1 MCGINLR
8 AYSVIVLSLFCLL
21 STPGLGLAYTGPG
34 PALELVPFF
43 YSLLIWVGVALGSV
57 LLWPVNALMLRLRRR
72 TR

>member
-1 MCGINLR
+1 MRGINL
-8 AYSVIVLSLFCLL
+8 SVTVLSLSSLV
-21 STPGLGLAYTGPG
+21 SAPGLALAYTGPG

-72 TR
+72 MR

>member
-1 MCGINLR
+1 MRGINV
-8 AYSVIVLSLFCLL
+8 STTVLSLFCLL
-21 STPGLGLAYTGPG
+21 SAPGLALAYTGPG

-72 TR
+72 AR